1 MDISLRTATLDDVDT
16 LIELIIGGQ
25 LAGDDDGPEYRSDY
39 VDALREIEQDPHATV
54 LVAVNHGVDVV
65 GMLQLFTF
73 RHVQHRGGR
82 CAEIESM
89 HVRHDLRYSGIGG
102 KLLDHAIEAAR
113 EMGCYRVQ
121 LTSNERRH
129 NVHRFYERHGFVPSH
144 RGFKR
149 SLTGPEAA
157 QPTEPATIV
166 NPT

>member
-1 MDISLRTATLDDVDT
+1 MDITLRTATPDDVDA
-16 LIELIIGGQ
+16 LLALIIGGK
-25 LAGDDDGPEYRSDY
+25 LVDDDDGPEHRDQY
-39 VDALREIEQDPHATV
+39 VEALREIDDDPTSTV

-102 KLLDHAIEAAR
+102 KLLDHAVAQAR

-121 LTSNERRH
+121 FTSNSNRS
-129 NVHRFYERHGFVPSH
+129 NAHRFYERHGFVASH
-144 RGFKR
+144 EGFKK
-149 SLTGPEAA
+149 SLGPSGH
-157 QPTEPATIV
+157 PATESEA
-166 NPT
+166 

>member
-1 MDISLRTATLDDVDT
+1 MDITLRTATTDDVDT
-16 LIELIIGGQ
+16 LVALIVGGK
-25 LAGDDDGPEYRSDY
+25 LADDDDGPEHRDAYL
-39 VDALREIEQDPHATV
+39 DALREIEGDPRSTV
-54 LVAVNHGVDVV
+54 FVAVDHGVDVV

-102 KLLDHAIEAAR
+102 TLLDHAVAVAR
-113 EMGCYRVQ
+113 DMGCYRIQ

-129 NVHRFYERHGFVPSH
+129 DAHRFYERHGFVGSH

-149 SLTGPEAA
+149 YLLGPHAS
-157 QPTEPATIV
+157 
-166 NPT
+166 